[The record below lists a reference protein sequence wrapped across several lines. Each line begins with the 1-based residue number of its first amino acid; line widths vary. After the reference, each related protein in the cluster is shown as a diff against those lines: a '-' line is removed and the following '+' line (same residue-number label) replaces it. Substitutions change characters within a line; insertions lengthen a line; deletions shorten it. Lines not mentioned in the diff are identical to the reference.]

1 MAIWPLPQLSCVW
14 QQVAT
19 AAKSAQEQLATQVDD
34 QHPGSKEKQKA
45 TAAAAVTATQGG
57 RTKTTNRPEADG
69 EATQGAEG
77 AAAAEVETG
86 AEAEEAAAAAREDA
100 VGKIGAGATEE
111 VEAGA
116 AEEAAMR
123 IISQK
128 RFFSLFI
135 FSLSLRDL
143 VSFLF
148 FAGHCKKKNSR
159 CRLPKTNFY
168 P

>member
-1 MAIWPLPQLSCVW
+1 
-14 QQVAT
+14 
-19 AAKSAQEQLATQVDD
+19 VDD
-34 QHPGSKEKQKA
+34 QHPGSEEKQKA
-45 TAAAAVTATQGG
+45 TAAAAVTASQGG

-86 AEAEEAAAAAREDA
+86 AEAEEAAAVAAAREDA
-100 VGKIGAGATEE
+100 VGKIGAGAAEE
-111 VEAGA
+111 MEAGA

-123 IISQK
+123 IIGQR

-148 FAGHCKKKNSR
+148 FCWAMSVTKNEFFILKIS
-159 CRLPKTNFY
+159 LSHYSF
-168 P
+168 